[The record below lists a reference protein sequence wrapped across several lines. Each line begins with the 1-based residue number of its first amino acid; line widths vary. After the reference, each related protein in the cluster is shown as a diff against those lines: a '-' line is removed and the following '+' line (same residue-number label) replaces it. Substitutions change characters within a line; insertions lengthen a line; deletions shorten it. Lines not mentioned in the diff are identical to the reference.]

1 MAERLADL
9 AERKNEALHAGSP
22 RAVERQHAK
31 GKLTAR
37 ERIEYLLDEGSF
49 QELDMLARHRA
60 HGMGLEDNR
69 PYTDGV
75 VTGFGTIDGRRVCI
89 FSQDF
94 TVFGGALG
102 EVFAEKIHKVMD
114 LAASTGVP
122 MIGLNDGAGARI
134 QEGVVSLHSYGGI
147 FHRNVAAS
155 GVIPQISVIL
165 GPCAG
170 GAVYSPAMT
179 DFIFMVQGTSH
190 MFITGPDVV
199 KTVTG
204 EDVTLEELGGAMSH
218 ATKSGVATFVA
229 PDEKACLDEVR
240 HLLSFLPSNN
250 LEEPPIEPTGDEPDR
265 AVPELIDFL
274 PTSPNQPY
282 DMKKVIT
289 AVVDDGEYLEVHRH
303 WAMSITCGFARMDG
317 RVVGIV
323 GNQPAVLA
331 GVLDIDSS
339 EKASRFVRTCDAF
352 NIPLLT
358 FVDVPGFMPGTDQE
372 YGGIIRHGA
381 KLLYAYCEATVPRI
395 QIITRKAYGGAYVVM
410 NSKSIGADLA
420 FAWPSAELAVMG
432 PNGAVEIVYRRE
444 LAEAA
449 DPVRRAGRA
458 DRRVHRALRQPVHR
472 GRTRLHRRRDLAG
485 RHPRRHLPQPRH
497 PDLQARGAAE
507 AQARQRAA
515 VTLPVDPDLALAARA
530 AAARPGRPGRHR
542 RRRAAGLAPAGARR
556 RARPGA
562 PALALQRALVAQA
575 RAAAARPTLS
585 APLTVYVDDWRQR
598 ATVRDRAD
606 RWSHLLADNPAE
618 LHAMAAALGIPPRG
632 YQHHRRSPALNHYDV
647 PESLRLRAIEL
658 GAVPVT
664 WREMARLTRAWRRAA
679 VRPAPPGP
687 P

>member
-1 MAERLADL
+1 MEHSMAERLADL

-22 RAVERQHAK
+22 RAVERHHAK

-37 ERIEYLLDEGSF
+37 ERIDYLLDEGSF

-218 ATKSGVATFVA
+218 ATKSGVATFVS
-229 PDEKACLDEVR
+229 PDEKACLDDVR

-250 LEEPPIEPTGDEPDR
+250 LEEPPIELSGDEPDR
-265 AVPELIDFL
+265 QVTELIDFL

-282 DMKKVIT
+282 DMKRIIT
-289 AVVDDGEYLEVHRH
+289 AVVDDGEYMEVHRH
-303 WAMSITCGFARMDG
+303 WAMSITCGFGRMNG

-381 KLLYAYCEATVPRI
+381 KLLYAYCESTVPRI

-449 DPVRRAGRA
+449 DP
-458 DRRVHRALRQPVHR
+458 
-472 GRTRLHRRRDLAG
+472 
-485 RHPRRHLPQPRH
+485 
-497 PDLQARGAAE
+497 
-507 AQARQRAA
+507 
-515 VTLPVDPDLALAARA
+515 
-530 AAARPGRPGRHR
+530 
-542 RRRAAGLAPAGARR
+542 ARR
-556 RARPGA
+556 RAELIDEYTERYANPYI
-562 PALALQRALVAQA
+562 
-575 RAAAARPTLS
+575 AA
-585 APLTVYVDDWRQR
+585 
-598 ATVRDRAD
+598 
-606 RWSHLLADNPAE
+606 E
-618 LHAMAAALGIPPRG
+618 RG
-632 YQHHRRSPALNHYDV
+632 YIDDVISPAD
-647 PESLRLRAIEL
+647 
-658 GAVPVT
+658 
-664 WREMARLTRAWRRAA
+664 TRAVINRSLDILASKREELPRRKHGN
-679 VRPAPPGP
+679 VPL
-687 P
+687 